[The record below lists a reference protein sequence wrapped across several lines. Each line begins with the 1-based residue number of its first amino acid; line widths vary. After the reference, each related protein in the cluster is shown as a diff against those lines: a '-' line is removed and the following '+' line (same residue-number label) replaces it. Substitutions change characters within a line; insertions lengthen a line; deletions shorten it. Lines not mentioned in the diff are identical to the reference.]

1 MTLSIATNYHYAEC
15 HDLFIVMLSV
25 KMLSVVML
33 SVNILSVAML
43 IVNMLSVV
51 MLNVSMLCGM
61 PPYYQVDID
70 TTNGSRV
77 DKVSF
82 LLY

>member
-15 HDLFIVMLSV
+15 RDLFIVMLS
-25 KMLSVVML
+25 
-33 SVNILSVAML
+33 
-43 IVNMLSVV
+43 VNMLSVV
-51 MLNVSMLCGM
+51 MLNVSMLSGM

-70 TTNGSRV
+70 SANNSRV

-82 LLY
+82 CYIDF